1 MNPQEL
7 PLVQAAD
14 LTFERSFPV
23 NSIGWNNEPTD
34 LTYGGQPLAV
44 GVDGESLYF
53 GCHKPNWFARVS
65 IPPEG
70 GKADFIEEGR
80 EIPYTVSNVDS
91 CVVGGMMHHEGRLLS
106 TKFIFYDAAYGAY
119 CSHQASDDAGASWTT
134 PARLGDKN
142 PGYYA
147 GYMCNVPEEWRELL
161 GGPALTGQGILSIIG
176 RTSFGPA
183 AFAFDPKQVKDTDTL
198 VPTIDLLY
206 YTMDNPLHNPDVQN
220 ELFTRTDQ
228 LGGCF
233 IVPGT
238 RSLLFVGY
246 HGMGPICYGGGVSD
260 PDKHGTLDDTGMM
273 QCYDPTTGAQGEH
286 TYPYRGQVWAYDLN
300 DLVRVKAGEIA
311 PWDVAP
317 YDVWALPGVSQEQY
331 RVVRGGV
338 GFNAADG
345 RIYVAEIFWDSPR
358 VDVFKVALT
367 NTPPID
373 PPPTTDDCITN
384 PLVVTDVSVEIKKQN
399 QTTLKWTGPEDV
411 SVHYDPIAGT
421 CEFTD
426 SRGCKVVIER

>member
-7 PLVQAAD
+7 PLIYEQDVV
-14 LTFERSFPV
+14 FERSFPV
-23 NSIGWNNEPTD
+23 NSVGWNNEPTD
-34 LTYGGQPLAV
+34 LTYGGQPVALGA
-44 GVDGESLYF
+44 DRESLYF
-53 GCHKPNWFARVS
+53 GCHKPNWFAHVT
-65 IPPEG
+65 IPPPG
-70 GKADFIEEGR
+70 GIGEFIKEGR
-80 EIPYTVSNVDS
+80 EIPYTISNIDS
-91 CVVGGMMHHEGRLLS
+91 SVLGGMLHHEGRLLS
-106 TKFIFYDAAYGAY
+106 TKFIFYDAGYGAY
-119 CSHQASDDAGASWTT
+119 CSHQASDDDGDTWTT
-134 PARLGDKN
+134 PARLGDEN
-142 PGYYA
+142 PGQYA
-147 GYMCNVPEEWRELL
+147 GYMCDVPLEWRELL

-176 RTSFGPA
+176 RTSFGPSA
-183 AFAFDPKQVKDTDTL
+183 YAFNPKDIVGTD
-198 VPTIDLLY
+198 VPVPVVDLLY
-206 YTMDNPLHNPDVQN
+206 YTMEHPLADPDTQN

-233 IVPGT
+233 IPPGS

-246 HGMGPICYGGGVSD
+246 HGMGAPCYGRGTSNEEE
-260 PDKHGTLDDTGMM
+260 HGTVGDDGMM
-273 QCYDPTTGAQGEH
+273 RCYDPTTGAQGEH

-300 DLVRVKAGEIA
+300 DLVDVRNGAKA

-317 YDVWALPGVSQEQY
+317 YDVWALPDVSQESY

-338 GFNAADG
+338 GFNPADG

-358 VDVFKVALT
+358 VDVFRVT
-367 NTPPID
+367 VTPTEPTE
-373 PPPTTDDCITN
+373 PPPTTDDCISN

-411 SVHYDPIAGT
+411 IVHYDPNTGI